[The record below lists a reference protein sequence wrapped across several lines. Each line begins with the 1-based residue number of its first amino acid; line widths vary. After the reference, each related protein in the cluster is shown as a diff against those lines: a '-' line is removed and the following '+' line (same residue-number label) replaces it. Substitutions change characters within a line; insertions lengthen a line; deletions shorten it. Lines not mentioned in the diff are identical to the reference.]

1 MSTGFVF
8 ALTGSILFAAGVA
21 GVVLVAH
28 LLRRILAFNLMG
40 SGAFLVLVGLAQR
53 QDVADP
59 VPQAMV
65 LTGIVVAVAATA
77 LATTMPVRSP
87 GLADPAAAG
96 LGDAGLRAR
105 AGARRVAGHRR
116 SDGAMLAGP

>member
-1 MSTGFVF
+1 VSSGLIFAATG
-8 ALTGSILFAAGVA
+8 AALFASGVA
-21 GVVLVAH
+21 GVLLLDH

-53 QDVADP
+53 NGVPDP

-77 LATTMPVRSP
+77 LALALLRRLQALTGEVTLPVSEN
-87 GLADPAAAG
+87 
-96 LGDAGLRAR
+96 DA
-105 AGARRVAGHRR
+105 
-116 SDGAMLAGP
+116 

>member
-1 MSTGFVF
+1 MTLFTSGLIFACTGVV
-8 ALTGSILFAAGVA
+8 LFAMGIA
-21 GVVLVAH
+21 GVVLLDH

-53 QDVADP
+53 SGTPDP

-77 LATTMPVRSP
+77 LALALVRRLFAQTGNYTLP
-87 GLADPAAAG
+87 KD
-96 LGDAGLRAR
+96 GD
-105 AGARRVAGHRR
+105 
-116 SDGAMLAGP
+116 D